1 MHSFIAI
8 ALKCNRIHRFSLALI
23 LISQSFDW
31 WVWKSYCPASYIVN
45 GKLNGPW
52 IWILGWILDDCSLF
66 VLKRQ
71 GSFSTSNIKAGDYFI
86 DFDGLCPPF
95 SVICFVRLDW
105 DCILHCSSMQP
116 PQGEIRKIKGSRNAI
131 WIVYGWMSL
140 DELSTS
146 NNILTI
152 FRNTDVKHN
161 VRRL

>member
-1 MHSFIAI
+1 
-8 ALKCNRIHRFSLALI
+8 
-23 LISQSFDW
+23 
-31 WVWKSYCPASYIVN
+31 
-45 GKLNGPW
+45 
-52 IWILGWILDDCSLF
+52 
-66 VLKRQ
+66 
-71 GSFSTSNIKAGDYFI
+71 
-86 DFDGLCPPF
+86 
-95 SVICFVRLDW
+95 
-105 DCILHCSSMQP
+105 LHCSSMQP